1 MKKLFTLLMV
11 ASMFGLVACGP
22 SAEETAA
29 AEAEAEAMVNEMFE
43 GAEAAMEEVV
53 AEEEVELAE
62 HVCDATC
69 EEGECT
75 GPRCGEAGH
84 ECSDA
89 CHAEGGEHAE
99 EAEEHVHVE
108 GEEHSH

>member
-29 AEAEAEAMVNEMFE
+29 EAAEAETVMNEAFEVAAEAM
-43 GAEAAMEEVV
+43 G
-53 AEEEVELAE
+53 EEVELAE
-62 HVCDATC
+62 HVCDAKC

-89 CHAEGGEHAE
+89 CHAEGEEHAE
-99 EAEEHVHVE
+99 EGEEHVHAE

>member
-1 MKKLFTLLMV
+1 MRKLFTLLMV

-22 SAEETAA
+22 SAEENAA
-29 AEAEAEAMVNEMFE
+29 DAADADAMANEMFE
-43 GAEAAMEEVV
+43 TAEDAMEEVV
-53 AEEEVELAE
+53 AEVTELAE

-89 CHAEGGEHAE
+89 CHAEGEEHAE
-99 EAEEHVHVE
+99 EGEEHVHVE
-108 GEEHSH
+108 GEEHAH

>member
-1 MKKLFTLLMV
+1 MV

-29 AEAEAEAMVNEMFE
+29 EAAEAETVMNEAFEVAAEAM
-43 GAEAAMEEVV
+43 GEEV
-53 AEEEVELAE
+53 AEETVLAE

-75 GPRCGEAGH
+75 GPRCGESGH

-99 EAEEHVHVE
+99 EGEEHVHVE
-108 GEEHSH
+108 GEEHAH